1 MGVNFGLHRLVW
13 GTAAPARYY
22 YIIRGPAGQARGRMA
37 VAFPPVKWYNGGN
50 LLIKEGPAVDIAI
63 YTLGCKVN
71 QYETQAMERELLR
84 RGHTLADF
92 DGPADAYIVNTCT
105 VTAVSDKK
113 CRNIIRRARK
123 GAPGAVVAVCGCY
136 AQTDPDAVAALG
148 VDLVSGSAGRMDF
161 LDKLEGLLQT
171 RGEQVITV
179 DSALARRD
187 FERLPAGGAAGRTR
201 AMLKVEDGCVNF
213 CSYCV
218 IPYARGPVRSLPL
231 DEAVE
236 QARKLA
242 AEGYR
247 EVVLTGIEISSWGH
261 DLKGGQGLIDLIEA
275 VCGAAPELRVRLGS
289 LEPRTVTEEFCRRAA
304 ALPNLCP
311 HFHLSLQSGCDAT
324 LARMNRKYDTARY
337 YESVRLLREYFPA
350 PGVTTDLIT
359 GFPGETEG
367 EFAQT
372 LEFIRRCAFTA
383 MHVFPYSRR
392 PGTPADTM
400 PDQVPKEEKEARAR
414 KAIALAGELE
424 ARWLNGQVGRVLP
437 VLFEEEKDGLWQGHT
452 PNYALVRAQGKTLHN
467 RLADVKITGV
477 DGGALLGTT
486 AEQG

>member
-1 MGVNFGLHRLVW
+1 MN
-13 GTAAPARYY
+13 
-22 YIIRGPAGQARGRMA
+22 
-37 VAFPPVKWYNGGN
+37 
-50 LLIKEGPAVDIAI
+50 IAI

-71 QYETQAMERELLR
+71 QVETQAMERELLA
-84 RGHTLADF
+84 RGHALVPF

-123 GAPGAVVAVCGCY
+123 RAPDGVVAVCGCY
-136 AQTDPDAVAALG
+136 AQTDPDAAAALG
-148 VDLVSGSAGRMDF
+148 VDLVSGSAGRMAF
-161 LDKLEGLLQT
+161 LDRLEELL
-171 RGEQVITV
+171 RAKGAQVIAV
-179 DSALARRD
+179 DSALSRRD

-213 CSYCV
+213 CSYCI

-231 DEAVE
+231 DEAE
-236 QARKLA
+236 AEARALA

-247 EVVLTGIEISSWGH
+247 EVVLTGIEISSWGR
-261 DLKGGQGLIDLIEA
+261 DLHTGEDLTRLIEA
-275 VCGAAPELRVRLGS
+275 VCAAAPGLRVRLGS
-289 LEPRTVTEEFCRRAA
+289 LEPRTVTEEFCRRCA

-337 YESVRLLREYFPA
+337 YESVRLLREYFPD
-350 PGVTTDLIT
+350 PGITTDLIT
-359 GFPGETEG
+359 GFPGETQE

-372 LEFIRRCAFTA
+372 LAFLEKCAFTA

-392 PGTPADTM
+392 PGTPAADM
-400 PDQVPKEEKEARAR
+400 PGQVPKEEKEARAR
-414 KAIALAGELE
+414 RAIALGADLE
-424 ARWLNGQVGRVLP
+424 HRWLESQAGHVLP

-452 PNYALVRAQGKTLHN
+452 PHYALVRAQGEALHN
-467 RLADVKITGV
+467 RLADVVVTGTE
-477 DGGALLGTT
+477 GSALTGTVLSVLG
-486 AEQG
+486 